1 MQDATEGFANV
12 RRLAA
17 GIVGLLVL
25 AASLPEAVAATA
37 CAREDFGKAVVAAGV
52 ALRSLSTENQ
62 PRLDAKMRQ
71 LKTKMRWPD
80 AGYEDLAYQAL
91 HDERVAELDAAA
103 NALLAKIDVLGT
115 VHAES
120 TPECSKLAELS
131 AASLEL
137 QATVKTK
144 TAYVLSK
151 LDQMLA
157 DPVAAPRTTPGP
169 KVEQKTVLEPKAEVK
184 TAPVTKD
191 PPKTVPAPKTASQ
204 EPKLAAKPPATST
217 WSTKTDGELPPGV
230 APPSPPGLPATS
242 DSDGFTIEEIREVSA
257 GFFGQ
262 VSASLGGVIEHAFS
276 NSGRPSAYILGTEGG
291 GAFLAGVRY
300 GKGLLYVRGGDGKGQ
315 RIFWHGPTVGADVGG
330 EGSKVLFLI
339 YKLHA
344 TEELYSSFTGLA
356 GSAYLVG
363 GVGFTLMSNG
373 NVVAAPI
380 RSGLGLR
387 LGASIGY
394 VRFTP
399 KSTWNPF

>member
-1 MQDATEGFANV
+1 V

-17 GIVGLLVL
+17 GIIGLLLL
-25 AASLPEAVAATA
+25 AASLQDAAATAA

-52 ALRSLSTENQ
+52 ALRALSTENQ
-62 PRLDAKMRQ
+62 PRIDAKLRQ

-80 AGYEDLAYQAL
+80 AGYEEMAYQAL
-91 HDERVAELDAAA
+91 HDERIAELDAAA

-115 VHAES
+115 VHAAS

-144 TAYVLSK
+144 TAYLLSK

-157 DPVAAPRTTPGP
+157 DPIPEPKTPPRAVPEP
-169 KVEQKTVLEPKAEVK
+169 KVETK
-184 TAPVTKD
+184 TAPVAKD
-191 PPKTVPAPKTASQ
+191 VPRKTAPAPKVVSP
-204 EPKLAAKPPATST
+204 EPKLAAKPPAAST
-217 WSTKTDGELPPGV
+217 WSAKTEDELPPGV
-230 APPSPPGLPATS
+230 AAPSPPEQPANT
-242 DSDGFTIEEIREVSA
+242 DNIGFTIEEIREVSA

-262 VSASLGGVIEHAFS
+262 VSANLGGVIEHAFRS
-276 NSGRPSAYILGTEGG
+276 SGRPTAYILGTEGG

-300 GKGLLYVRGGDGKGQ
+300 GKGLLYQRGGDGKGQ

-339 YKLHA
+339 YKLKDP
-344 TEELYSSFTGLA
+344 EELYTSFTGVA

-363 GVGFTLMSNG
+363 GVGFTLVSNG

-387 LGASIGY
+387 LGASVGY
-394 VRFTP
+394 IRFTP
-399 KSTWNPF
+399 RSTWNPF